1 MKAQYVNYDAV
12 ALAQETDFI
21 HWVRRGDH
29 DADWSEWLE
38 EHPEAKPEVEKTRD
52 LVLAMEFDT
61 QEPTQA
67 QVDKLWSTID
77 RATRDEAKVVPL
89 WQRRRMSILAAV
101 VATLL
106 ILAGWWALPEPPE
119 IRLVTTT
126 ADQDI
131 YELPDGSTVTLNA
144 QSSISYEPQEWLRA
158 RHVELNGEGFFDV
171 KKGTPFIVKTPY
183 GTVRVLGTSFNVEA
197 RKGRFAA
204 ACYTGSVYVSAGS
217 RSQMLAPGERIVAM
231 GNVLNTDTF
240 DKDKEAA
247 WRAGMH
253 YFEATNLQMV
263 FEELERQFE
272 VKVKLPKELAD
283 REYTGFFESG
293 DLNAALEAI
302 CWPMGLDFELND
314 GKVIISDNS

>member
-21 HWVRRGDH
+21 HWVRRGDN
-29 DADWSEWLE
+29 DTDWSEWLD
-38 EHPEAKPEVEKTRD
+38 EHPESKPEVEKARE
-52 LVLAMEFDT
+52 LVLAMEFDI

-77 RATRDEAKVVPL
+77 RATQNEAKSVTL
-89 WQRRRMSILAAV
+89 WHRRRMTLLAAV
-101 VATLL
+101 VGTLL

-119 IRLVTTT
+119 VRLVTPS
-126 ADQDI
+126 ADRDI
-131 YELPDGSTVTLNA
+131 YELPDGSKVTLNA
-144 QSSISYEPQEWLRA
+144 QSSVFYEPQEWLRA
-158 RHVELNGEGFFDV
+158 RHVELQGEGFFEV

-183 GTVRVLGTSFNVEA
+183 GSVRVLGTSFNVDA
-197 RKGRFAA
+197 RKSRFAV
-204 ACYTGSVYVSAGS
+204 ACYTGSVHVAAGS
-217 RSQMLAPGERIVAM
+217 RSQVLSAGERVIAT
-231 GNVLNTDTF
+231 GNVLNIDNF
-240 DKDKEAA
+240 DQDKEAA
-247 WRAGMH
+247 WREGMH
-253 YFEATNLQMV
+253 YFESANLQMV

-272 VKVKLPKELAD
+272 VKVKLPKNLTN

-302 CWPMGLDFELND
+302 CWPMDLGFEVNG